1 MPAHPAPRWLFSRD
15 EGGHRTGAQQRS
27 RRLALRLVGALL
39 LVASGAEHLELNLAG
54 GYGRIPTIG
63 PLFLL
68 QAATAFAL
76 AFAVSATSLP
86 AISLGGA
93 LFSLATLG
101 GYLLSLDVGLFGFHE
116 VVTAPGIA
124 AGLIDI
130 AAFSV
135 LALASTA
142 ASAAPR
148 RRRLFPGFTPGVV
161 VLPVALAALAAFA
174 VELAQASPQGGVGAA
189 GENAV
194 SVVRLPR
201 YGGVLATAH
210 GDTLYLLRGSGGEQV
225 DCSGGCLS
233 LWPPLV
239 VGSSVRA
246 VRAVPAAR
254 GKLGLVA
261 RDGERQVTY
270 NGYRL
275 YTYAGD
281 TGPRQ
286 SNGEGVVSFGGT
298 WYLVRAS
305 ATRAAST
312 AVTGGT

>member
-1 MPAHPAPRWLFSRD
+1 MPAHPAPRWLFSRG
-15 EGGHRTGAQQRS
+15 EGGRRTGAQQRS

-76 AFAVSATSLP
+76 ALAVSVTSLP
-86 AISLGGA
+86 AVSLGAA
-93 LFSLATLG
+93 LFSLGTLG
-101 GYLLSLDVGLFGFHE
+101 GYLLSLSVGLFGFHE
-116 VVTAPGIA
+116 VVTVSGIA

-135 LALASTA
+135 LAFAGAA
-142 ASAAPR
+142 ASAAPSR
-148 RRRLFPGFTPGVV
+148 RRPFPALTPGTV
-161 VLPVALAALAAFA
+161 VLPVALAALAALS
-174 VELAQASPQGGVGAA
+174 VELVQASPEGGVGAA

-210 GDTLYLLRGSGGEQV
+210 GDTLYLLRGATGAQIS
-225 DCSGGCLS
+225 CSGGCLS

-239 VGSSVRA
+239 VGSSVGA
-246 VRAVPAAR
+246 VRAVPAAP

-305 ATRAAST
+305 ATRAATT
-312 AVTGGT
+312 AVTGAA

>member
-1 MPAHPAPRWLFSRD
+1 MPGHPVPRRLFSRS
-15 EGGHRTGAQQRS
+15 EAGRRTGAQQRS
-27 RRLALRLVGALL
+27 RGLALRLVGALL
-39 LVASGAEHLELNLAG
+39 LVASGIEHLELNIGG

-76 AFAVSATSLP
+76 ALAVSATPLP
-86 AISLGGA
+86 VMSLGAA

-101 GYLLSLDVGLFGFHE
+101 GYLLSLGVGLFGFHE
-116 VVTAPGIA
+116 VVTDAGIA

-135 LALASTA
+135 LALAGAA

-148 RRRLFPGFTPGVV
+148 RRRPFLALTPGAV

-174 VELAQASPQGGVGAA
+174 VELAQASPRGGAGAA

-194 SVVRLPR
+194 SVARLPR
-201 YGGVLATAH
+201 YGAVLTTAR
-210 GDTLYLLRGSGGEQV
+210 GDTLYLLRGAGDVQLS
-225 DCSGGCLS
+225 CSGGCLS

-239 VGSSVRA
+239 VGSSVRT
-246 VRAVPAAR
+246 VHAVPAAA
-254 GKLGLVA
+254 GTLGLVA

-286 SNGEGVVSFGGT
+286 TNGEGVVSFGGT

-305 ATRAAST
+305 ATRAAAT
-312 AVTGGT
+312 AVTGAG